1 MLASENSL
9 SVNNVRVDT
18 AWSISDHHLVTA
30 SVATA
35 ATTAKPPTV
44 YKYRE
49 IRSVDPAEFERRL
62 RRSVLFT
69 SPERSTDAFETQL
82 RSVVTQ
88 LLDEMAPLRTSRK
101 RKSKPITRWLSR
113 DAITAKRTRRK
124 LERRW
129 ARSKLE
135 SDRLA
140 FRNAC
145 RYANKLIVQS
155 RASYFRQ
162 QLTSA
167 PNCKRRWQIAKELLH
182 VAPVNC
188 VGFGSVTISCQSF
201 ADFFKSK
208 IDNLKRTV
216 ASLAKM
222 SSPPTFDDPS
232 FNGTPLDVL
241 ATLDPSTVLKIITQM
256 KPKSSAVDY
265 IPTSLIK
272 SCSTVFS
279 ELICNLANLSF
290 AEGIF
295 PNSFKLADVTPRLK
309 KIGLDTAVPANYRP
323 ISNLNNISKILERLF
338 LSVLQP
344 HILSCPAFNQ
354 LQSAYRPRHS
364 TETAL
369 LHTLDHIYS
378 SADRSM
384 PTALVSLDL
393 SAAFDTIDH
402 SILISRLHSSFGI
415 SGPALAWLSSY
426 LFNRSQ
432 VVKIGN
438 SSSTT
443 SLLTT
448 GVPQGSVLGPV
459 LFTAYVSPI
468 GHIASAHNLLH
479 QQYADDTQLFVSLS
493 SASASDITKL
503 EQGLQHLNNW
513 LCYNGLCLNPDKSE
527 VIIFGTSKKL
537 QSSLHPT
544 TVNIAGCP
552 VTLSDKISTLG
563 VTLDQCLTLDTH
575 VSSICKS
582 SFYHIRA
589 LRHCRSSLPVD
600 VRITLATTFVQ
611 SRLDYANSILF
622 NTSQRNLTKLQRVQ
636 NHAAKAI
643 LPSYP
648 PIPSAE
654 MVHNLHWLPIK
665 QRINFKIALLT
676 YGILNSHQPSY
687 LSHLLTYRPV
697 TRVTRNSD
705 QQLLLEKRSA
715 TAFGSRAFSVAAPRI
730 WNSIPLNIRTAA
742 SVDLFRRNLKT
753 HYFSC

>member
-1 MLASENSL
+1 M
-9 SVNNVRVDT
+9 
-18 AWSISDHHLVTA
+18 
-30 SVATA
+30 
-35 ATTAKPPTV
+35 
-44 YKYRE
+44 
-49 IRSVDPAEFERRL
+49 
-62 RRSVLFT
+62 
-69 SPERSTDAFETQL
+69 
-82 RSVVTQ
+82 
-88 LLDEMAPLRTSRK
+88 
-101 RKSKPITRWLSR
+101 
-113 DAITAKRTRRK
+113 
-124 LERRW
+124 
-129 ARSKLE
+129 
-135 SDRLA
+135 
-140 FRNAC
+140 
-145 RYANKLIVQS
+145 
-155 RASYFRQ
+155 
-162 QLTSA
+162 
-167 PNCKRRWQIAKELLH
+167 
-182 VAPVNC
+182 
-188 VGFGSVTISCQSF
+188 
-201 ADFFKSK
+201 
-208 IDNLKRTV
+208 
-216 ASLAKM
+216 
-222 SSPPTFDDPS
+222 
-232 FNGTPLDVL
+232 
-241 ATLDPSTVLKIITQM
+241 
-256 KPKSSAVDY
+256 
-265 IPTSLIK
+265 
-272 SCSTVFS
+272 
-279 ELICNLANLSF
+279 
-290 AEGIF
+290 
-295 PNSFKLADVTPRLK
+295 
-309 KIGLDTAVPANYRP
+309 
-323 ISNLNNISKILERLF
+323 
-338 LSVLQP
+338 
-344 HILSCPAFNQ
+344 
-354 LQSAYRPRHS
+354 
-364 TETAL
+364 
-369 LHTLDHIYS
+369 
-378 SADRSM
+378 
-384 PTALVSLDL
+384 
-393 SAAFDTIDH
+393 
-402 SILISRLHSSFGI
+402 
-415 SGPALAWLSSY
+415 
-426 LFNRSQ
+426 FNRSQ

-687 LSHLLTYRPV
+687 LSHLLTYRPI